1 MNAQAKA
8 VSALV
13 SKYTDKSLQHGSAKQ
28 RKQFDSLSK
37 ADKRAWREA
46 LQRQIAALKNR
57 VGARSHRRAFQSKPR
72 GKNAHKINRTSRL
85 EENLFNFVRGSTDYV
100 ERQGYVKAAAM
111 GVSAALAVTGTY
123 HMYKRLSRMA
133 EAVANTTEK
142 VSSHFTDAMARFKQ
156 HFNDF
161 VDSLKKVKSWLS
173 KFAICAVGLWF
184 LNRYVNAPA
193 VALVVTSVVL
203 ASVPEASH
211 MFGIQ
216 KQSYDT
222 SCNLIAL
229 LFTLLAPSLGGKYG
243 FMANAFMRTISNFPK
258 FSEGLPVFMDKV
270 MDIVEQAIQWV
281 LKRTTGG
288 AFSFNR
294 KLDLATKWRNE
305 VLAMCSEVD
314 TQAKVTLDT
323 VHAMQ
328 RKVQEG
334 YGLMQLMTHRQS
346 KDEIARYIDRLNSRL
361 APHLGTLASENNMRV
376 MPYCA
381 MLGGGSGIGKTSVVQ
396 VYAAMILVLSGE
408 VRASEVLQ
416 NLWQKGISEYW
427 NGYLGQRAIIK
438 DDCFQVRGVPGA
450 QDSEAMELI
459 RAIGNW
465 ACPLNY
471 ADVDSK
477 GRYYLDVA
485 LIVGTTN
492 ASNIRADWE
501 PFITCPEAL
510 VRRFQGAYWLELNKE
525 YMNEQG
531 RFDYEKVSRV
541 YASRLAEFS
550 RKATSDPSWKPT
562 EDDVLDLFPW
572 DAWTVHI
579 HDFSNSNPLNGPVFP
594 GGMKQAVKDA
604 ANTIRTRKIAHRESV
619 NNISEHIRVAE
630 SVIDGLFVDHQA
642 GGKIVGELRATTSQ
656 EFQSELVNNHPGES
670 VGYFTVD
677 VTGKLTAD
685 ENGEPV
691 LLDLERRDATFCEV
705 VRANLLKWA
714 NQFMSGVGSTLEATF
729 GPAAYVGED
738 GAVQPNFTR
747 AAVELTLCGLALT
760 CVFKLVHGAV
770 SMLWG
775 MVEALFKAVGITT
788 VQSNAPNASPKEK
801 GLKKFDFPRVA
812 LQLGSPPQEHVH
824 DNVYNNMYAIGYDEC
839 GEYVPIG
846 NILGIGG
853 QVFVMPAHFDD
864 YLRKNAAP
872 NADVV
877 LIMCSNIHTIVR
889 IPLRVFQGFRRAR
902 FDQETDLVG
911 IAFDKHA
918 PIRQHRN
925 IVGYF
930 LKESE
935 ISNILRGTNVAV
947 RLDIGRRKKDTDI
960 VRTTLMSQRSEYVPV
975 VSAND
980 GSRLASLIR
989 YDMPTMSGDCGA
1001 PLMLSENRY
1010 YGGRSIM
1017 GMHVAGKTTLLSR
1030 EGYSVIVTQECMRE
1044 VWLRLGP
1051 SEAMDTPSVH
1061 DHMRVVTNEE
1071 FVELEAGLVAK
1082 GIIGGS
1088 MSYLGPLE
1096 EPVNLAPKTA
1106 LIPSP
1111 MHDDEPFGPCP
1122 VAPAVLYPVMKD
1134 GERVFPMARAV
1145 EAYQSSVVVK
1155 DPAIL
1160 DIAAE
1165 VAFKPLMKVTQDYP
1179 RDVLSFE
1186 EAIVPPEG
1194 WKLKPLNRKSSAG
1207 YKYRHHVTPSTPGKV
1222 AFLGKEGDVD
1232 FSNPALNVVR
1242 KDVEAIISSARQGI
1256 RLPHLCTDFLKDE
1269 LRPLEKV
1276 EAVKTRMISGTELD
1290 YTIAVRMYFG
1300 AFNAAML
1307 ATPIVN
1313 GMAPGI
1319 NHYTQWGE
1327 LASRLTAKGGAVFDG
1342 DFSRFDASEQ
1352 PWVHMRIL
1360 DVINKWYA
1368 ARGGTPEDDKI
1379 RAVLWDDLIH
1389 SVHITGDSSSHGQ
1402 LVQWHKSLPSGH
1414 PLTTVVNS
1422 MYSLLS
1428 LTACYIHLTGDTRD
1442 MWEHAFINTFGDDNI
1457 TGVDDS
1463 VKDVFNQV
1471 TVAHA
1476 MKELFDLTYTAGAKD
1491 GKLVPYT
1498 DIYNVTFLK
1507 RSFLRDE
1514 ETMDIVGSA
1523 PCLDWVGPLAKE
1535 SFLYTPYY
1543 YRNKKDPRQDIT
1555 NNCEVLL
1562 GELALHPREVWDTYF
1577 PALKEWCARNNIDLA
1592 FESRSAARA
1601 YITTR
1606 FDVWF

>member
-1 MNAQAKA
+1 
-8 VSALV
+8 
-13 SKYTDKSLQHGSAKQ
+13 
-28 RKQFDSLSK
+28 
-37 ADKRAWREA
+37 
-46 LQRQIAALKNR
+46 
-57 VGARSHRRAFQSKPR
+57 
-72 GKNAHKINRTSRL
+72 
-85 EENLFNFVRGSTDYV
+85 
-100 ERQGYVKAAAM
+100 VKAAAM

-288 AFSFNR
+288 TFSFNR

-328 RKVQEG
+328 CKVQEG

-619 NNISEHIRVAE
+619 NNISEHIRW
-630 SVIDGLFVDHQA
+630 
-642 GGKIVGELRATTSQ
+642 LR
-656 EFQSELVNNHPGES
+656 
-670 VGYFTVD
+670 
-677 VTGKLTAD
+677 
-685 ENGEPV
+685 V
-691 LLDLERRDATFCEV
+691 LLTVC
-705 VRANLLKWA
+705 
-714 NQFMSGVGSTLEATF
+714 
-729 GPAAYVGED
+729 
-738 GAVQPNFTR
+738 
-747 AAVELTLCGLALT
+747 
-760 CVFKLVHGAV
+760 
-770 SMLWG
+770 LW
-775 MVEALFKAVGITT
+775 TT
-788 VQSNAPNASPKEK
+788 KQ
-801 GLKKFDFPRVA
+801 VA
-812 LQLGSPPQEHVH
+812 
-824 DNVYNNMYAIGYDEC
+824 
-839 GEYVPIG
+839 
-846 NILGIGG
+846 
-853 QVFVMPAHFDD
+853 
-864 YLRKNAAP
+864 R
-872 NADVV
+872 
-877 LIMCSNIHTIVR
+877 
-889 IPLRVFQGFRRAR
+889 
-902 FDQETDLVG
+902 
-911 IAFDKHA
+911 
-918 PIRQHRN
+918 
-925 IVGYF
+925 
-930 LKESE
+930 
-935 ISNILRGTNVAV
+935 
-947 RLDIGRRKKDTDI
+947 
-960 VRTTLMSQRSEYVPV
+960 
-975 VSAND
+975 
-980 GSRLASLIR
+980 
-989 YDMPTMSGDCGA
+989 
-1001 PLMLSENRY
+1001 
-1010 YGGRSIM
+1010 
-1017 GMHVAGKTTLLSR
+1017 
-1030 EGYSVIVTQECMRE
+1030 
-1044 VWLRLGP
+1044 
-1051 SEAMDTPSVH
+1051 
-1061 DHMRVVTNEE
+1061 
-1071 FVELEAGLVAK
+1071 
-1082 GIIGGS
+1082 
-1088 MSYLGPLE
+1088 
-1096 EPVNLAPKTA
+1096 
-1106 LIPSP
+1106 
-1111 MHDDEPFGPCP
+1111 
-1122 VAPAVLYPVMKD
+1122 
-1134 GERVFPMARAV
+1134 
-1145 EAYQSSVVVK
+1145 
-1155 DPAIL
+1155 
-1160 DIAAE
+1160 
-1165 VAFKPLMKVTQDYP
+1165 
-1179 RDVLSFE
+1179 
-1186 EAIVPPEG
+1186 
-1194 WKLKPLNRKSSAG
+1194 
-1207 YKYRHHVTPSTPGKV
+1207 
-1222 AFLGKEGDVD
+1222 
-1232 FSNPALNVVR
+1232 
-1242 KDVEAIISSARQGI
+1242 
-1256 RLPHLCTDFLKDE
+1256 
-1269 LRPLEKV
+1269 
-1276 EAVKTRMISGTELD
+1276 
-1290 YTIAVRMYFG
+1290 
-1300 AFNAAML
+1300 
-1307 ATPIVN
+1307 
-1313 GMAPGI
+1313 
-1319 NHYTQWGE
+1319 
-1327 LASRLTAKGGAVFDG
+1327 
-1342 DFSRFDASEQ
+1342 
-1352 PWVHMRIL
+1352 
-1360 DVINKWYA
+1360 
-1368 ARGGTPEDDKI
+1368 
-1379 RAVLWDDLIH
+1379 
-1389 SVHITGDSSSHGQ
+1389 
-1402 LVQWHKSLPSGH
+1402 
-1414 PLTTVVNS
+1414 
-1422 MYSLLS
+1422 
-1428 LTACYIHLTGDTRD
+1428 
-1442 MWEHAFINTFGDDNI
+1442 
-1457 TGVDDS
+1457 
-1463 VKDVFNQV
+1463 
-1471 TVAHA
+1471 
-1476 MKELFDLTYTAGAKD
+1476 
-1491 GKLVPYT
+1491 
-1498 DIYNVTFLK
+1498 
-1507 RSFLRDE
+1507 
-1514 ETMDIVGSA
+1514 
-1523 PCLDWVGPLAKE
+1523 
-1535 SFLYTPYY
+1535 
-1543 YRNKKDPRQDIT
+1543 
-1555 NNCEVLL
+1555 
-1562 GELALHPREVWDTYF
+1562 
-1577 PALKEWCARNNIDLA
+1577 
-1592 FESRSAARA
+1592 
-1601 YITTR
+1601 
-1606 FDVWF
+1606 